1 MENKDLDIE
10 IYNDEQKWWVTI
22 QDNSI
27 GAIEQMENGIK
38 LQKEI
43 NALATSKILELKE
56 QLIGIPN
63 NPKVF
68 KVLTSK

>member
-22 QDNSI
+22 RDNSI

-43 NALATSKILELKE
+43 NTLATSKILELKE
-56 QLIGIPN
+56 
-63 NPKVF
+63 
-68 KVLTSK
+68 